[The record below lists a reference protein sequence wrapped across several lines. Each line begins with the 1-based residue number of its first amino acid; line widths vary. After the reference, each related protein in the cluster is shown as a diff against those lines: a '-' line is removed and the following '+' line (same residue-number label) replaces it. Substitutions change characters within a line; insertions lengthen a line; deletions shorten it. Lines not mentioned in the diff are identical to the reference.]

1 MALGNETIPSLDNVL
16 KTQFEKK
23 INIMTYAEDIFAG
36 TVNKKQDF
44 TGKNLRQSL
53 RYGSPQGGSIDFTKA
68 VANKTSSNDAGF
80 LLTRAHDY
88 YTGGIDSEAIV
99 DDDSGTILDT
109 MKSSMDGCQRMIRR
123 SLEIG
128 LYGNGGGARGKLVSG
143 TVAGTGPFTL
153 GDITQ
158 IVNFEKDMT
167 IALSITDGTSG
178 SVKTGTAVIARVDRD
193 AGAFY
198 TVANL
203 TAGIATAANTDYV
216 FRDGDFGAH
225 IKGLAAWLPLV
236 APAPGDNFF
245 GQDRS
250 FDTVRLGGIR
260 YVGGGAAYEQTLI
273 KCMARVKREGGSPD
287 IIIMNNDEVAQL
299 ALSLGSRVQDAVVKD
314 NTGQFGFDALKIVGV
329 GLGAIKVAGSIN
341 VPTGRAYMLQMDT
354 WAWRT
359 KGQAPTL
366 VNDDGLRVV
375 RDPSGDG
382 VLWRLRYY
390 GQLGCNAPGWNA
402 VITW

>member
-1 MALGNETIPSLDNVL
+1 MALGNETITTLDNIL

-23 INIMTYAEDIFAG
+23 LNIMTYSEDVLLG
-36 TVNKKQDF
+36 LVPKSQDF
-44 TGKNLRQSL
+44 QGKNLRQSL

-68 VANKTSSNDAGF
+68 VNNKTSSNDAGF

-109 MKSSMDGCQRMIRR
+109 MKGSIDGCQRMIRR

-128 LYGNGGGARGKLVSG
+128 LYGNGGGARGKLASG
-143 TVAGTGPFTL
+143 NVATTGPFTL
-153 GDITQ
+153 SDPTQ

-167 IALSITDGTSG
+167 IQLASTDGTSG
-178 SVKTGTAVIARVDRD
+178 SVRVGTARIATVNRD
-193 AGAFY
+193 DGSF
-198 TVANL
+198 TVAANL
-203 TAGIATAANTDYV
+203 NSTITSPVNTDYV

-225 IKGLAAWLPLV
+225 VKGLAAWLPTT
-236 APAPGDNFF
+236 APSGGDNFF
-245 GQDRS
+245 GVDRS
-250 FDTVRLGGIR
+250 LDTVRLGGIR
-260 YVGGGAAYEQTLI
+260 YTGGGAAYEQTLI
-273 KCMARVKREGGSPD
+273 KCAARVKREGGSPD
-287 IIIMNNDEVAQL
+287 IVIMNNDEMAQL
-299 ALSLGSRVQDAVVKD
+299 ALSLGSRVQDAVAKD
-314 NTGQFGFDALKIVGV
+314 MTGQFGFDVLKIVGV
-329 GLGAIKVAGSIN
+329 GLGAIKIAGSVN

-354 WAWRT
+354 WKWRT

-366 VNDDGLRVV
+366 VQDDGLRVV